1 MNIFPGRQQSA
12 DPRIAVTLE
21 QLLALPAAL
30 RKQPGVASLQR
41 RPGEQPSRRR
51 GPGLSFDQLREYLP
65 GDDVRTID
73 WRVTR
78 RTGRV
83 HTRIFHQESEQPL
96 LLLVEQSESL
106 YFGSVDKLKSVIAAE
121 YAAQQLFAALAAR
134 QPVAMTL
141 LGDIEPVR
149 FAPVRFRAGALPMLS
164 ALADSNAALCE
175 PALSAALPA
184 GSVVAELEQL
194 AARQLRGKELL
205 VVADWSLLR
214 ELPVALLGYLA
225 QRNQLLL
232 AVVVDPLEWQPPAG
246 LYGELLD
253 VAGRVQSVA
262 LSRAAAANQHA
273 ANSALWQS
281 WQQRCAVVGAG
292 LVAIGEQLPAILRSD
307 VAQ

>member
-1 MNIFPGRQQSA
+1 MNIFPARQQNA

-30 RKQPGVASLQR
+30 RRQPAVASMQR

-51 GPGLSFDQLREYLP
+51 GPGLSFDQLREYQP

-78 RTGRV
+78 RTGRAHARV
-83 HTRIFHQESEQPL
+83 FHQESEQQL
-96 LLLVEQSESL
+96 LLLVDQSESL
-106 YFGSVDKLKSVIAAE
+106 FFGSVDKLKSVIAAE

-141 LGDIEPVR
+141 LGGAEPLR
-149 FAPVRFRAGALPMLS
+149 FAPVRYRAGTLPMLS
-164 ALADSNAALCE
+164 ALADLNTALCQ
-175 PALSAALPA
+175 PALSTALPA

-194 AARQLRGKELL
+194 AARQLHGKELL
-205 VVADWSLLR
+205 VVADWSVLR
-214 ELPVALLGYLA
+214 DLPSALLGYLA

-246 LYGELLD
+246 LRGELLD
-253 VAGRVQSVA
+253 AAGCVQSVA

-273 ANSALWQS
+273 ANSALWRS
-281 WQQRCAVVGAG
+281 WQQRCAAVGAG
-292 LVAIGEQLPAILRSD
+292 LVAIGDQLPATLCRGE
-307 VAQ
+307 AQ